1 MSNSPKES
9 HPDIKHFMT
18 TTFLTKEN
26 IVLAYVARDV
36 EMKLTG
42 PNYFKKHLTKLG
54 YTPESIVENYQ
65 NQMRRFLHEKLDE
78 LVDEE
83 NYYKLETLMN
93 QWKNSKEF
101 LVLENQQLPKQQ
113 RYGDLVNYL
122 EATNEEFYNQ
132 LTFDELI
139 YLGF

>member
-1 MSNSPKES
+1 
-9 HPDIKHFMT
+9 
-18 TTFLTKEN
+18 
-26 IVLAYVARDV
+26 
-36 EMKLTG
+36 
-42 PNYFKKHLTKLG
+42 
-54 YTPESIVENYQ
+54 
-65 NQMRRFLHEKLDE
+65 MRRFLHEKLDE